1 MFAVLHRN
9 GNKFCRVVSWHA
21 FAKCINYREIIA
33 IYCCRKYKSIK
44 PDIMNNLTILE
55 EADQALHQS
64 PFHSQKSSTVMIE
77 VQNMPTFQL
86 IRNVSFDRLDF
97 VVSIGGIIGLFF
109 GASIIGLAEII
120 YIWILRKCWTA
131 CLFHTIFF
139 LVWHIR
145 FENKEKMFLQLYF
158 SICIYFLWQ
167 YCCNEQTALIL
178 CADKQIMDALTNFS
192 SLTVPIISF

>member
-1 MFAVLHRN
+1 
-9 GNKFCRVVSWHA
+9 
-21 FAKCINYREIIA
+21 
-33 IYCCRKYKSIK
+33 
-44 PDIMNNLTILE
+44 MNNLTILE

-120 YIWILRKCWTA
+120 YIWILRKC
-131 CLFHTIFF
+131 
-139 LVWHIR
+139 
-145 FENKEKMFLQLYF
+145 
-158 SICIYFLWQ
+158 
-167 YCCNEQTALIL
+167 
-178 CADKQIMDALTNFS
+178 
-192 SLTVPIISF
+192 